1 MQVARLGDDLV
12 VRLPQDVVDALQL
25 REGDEVA
32 VEATGERTLQVAR
45 PDTRADGRE
54 AALARLLARS
64 RPAPPGFR
72 FSRDEANQRG
82 GA

>member
-1 MQVARLGDDLV
+1 MQVARLGEDLV

-25 REGDEVA
+25 RVGDEVA
-32 VEATGERTLQVAR
+32 VEAAGGRTLQVAR
-45 PDTRADGRE
+45 ADSRE

-72 FSRDEANQRG
+72 FSRDEAHERG